1 MNITIDV
8 TWQHDDDIAL
18 ALSGGVD
25 SMVLYHLLTN
35 DYKHTYNK
43 LLIVHVNHGL
53 RAASVD
59 EADYINEMATR
70 DGVCFKMITLDFK
83 GDFSQAAARVK
94 RYEFFNHVMQNKNI
108 KYLLTAHHLD
118 DQYETVL
125 QQLLT
130 GRHLYGNLGIPELH
144 KRAGITITRPL
155 IRTEKSVIRQYQ
167 EAQNITY
174 FEDASNA
181 GDDYT
186 RNYVRHHVI
195 PPIKNATALNINQ
208 LNNVRQDVNQLSA
221 FAGDYAARV
230 VADNKAKL
238 SRRLYL
244 RHNGTLRRYI
254 LTALLAAEG
263 ARASR
268 HALETL
274 DTMIQSDL
282 AQSTYNIGGIAVHIE
297 YDQLYVAQPKIVTVP
312 EPLSIEEN
320 GKFHYNN
327 YRIDVAVPPSELPL
341 TVRAKQNGDKV
352 RVKNV
357 GTKKISRLFIDK
369 KVPNSERIKMPV
381 ILNANGIIIAVGTIY
396 NIIEPSK
403 NRLLK
408 ITKEFND
415 DNSK

>member
-35 DYKHTYNK
+35 DYKHTYNN

-59 EADYINEMATR
+59 EAEYINEMTAR
-70 DGVCFKMITLDFK
+70 DGVCCEMITLDFK

-94 RYEFFNHVMQNKNI
+94 RYEFFNRVMKSKNI
-108 KYLLTAHHLD
+108 KYLLTGHHLD

-144 KRAGITITRPL
+144 ERDSITVVRPL
-155 IRTEKSVIRQYQ
+155 IRTEKSAILHYQ

-186 RNYVRHHVI
+186 RNYMRHHIV
-195 PPIKNATALNINQ
+195 PPIKNAAALNINQ
-208 LNNVRQDVNQLSA
+208 LNNVRQDVNQLSE
-221 FAGDYAARV
+221 FAEDYAACF

-244 RHNGTLRRYI
+244 GHNSTLRRYI
-254 LTALLAAEG
+254 LTALLAVESG
-263 ARASR
+263 RASR

-282 AQSTYNIGGIAVHIE
+282 AQSTYSIDGIAVHIE
-297 YDQLYVAQPKIVTVP
+297 YDQLYVAQPEVLTMP

-320 GKFHYNN
+320 GEFHYND

-341 TVRAKQNGDKV
+341 TVRARQNGDKV
-352 RVKNV
+352 RMKNV

-369 KVPNSERIKMPV
+369 KIPNSERIKIPV
-381 ILNANGIIIAVGTIY
+381 ILNTNGIIIAVGTIY

>member
-8 TWQHDDDIAL
+8 TWQHDDDVAL

-35 DYKHTYNK
+35 DYKHTYNR

-53 RAASVD
+53 RAASAN
-59 EADYINEMATR
+59 EADYINEMTAR
-70 DGVCFKMITLDFK
+70 DGVRCKMITLDFK
-83 GDFSQAAARVK
+83 GEFSQAAARVK
-94 RYEFFNHVMQNKNI
+94 RYEFFNSVLKQENI

-118 DQYETVL
+118 DQHETVL

-130 GRHLYGNLGIPELH
+130 GRHLYGNLGIPEMYE
-144 KRAGITITRPL
+144 RDGIMITRPL
-155 IRTEKSVIRQYQ
+155 IRTAKSTIRQYQ
-167 EAQNITY
+167 EAQSITY
-174 FEDASNA
+174 FEDVSNA

-186 RNYVRHHVI
+186 RNYVRHHVV
-195 PPIKNATALNINQ
+195 PPIKNASALDINQ

-221 FAGDYAARV
+221 FASDYAARL

-244 RHNGTLRRYI
+244 GHNGILRRYI

-268 HALETL
+268 HALDTL
-274 DTMIQSDL
+274 DIMIQSNL
-282 AQSTYNIGGIAVHIE
+282 AQSTYNIDGTAVHIE
-297 YDQLYVAQPKIVTVP
+297 YDQLYIAQPEILTAP

-320 GKFHYNN
+320 GEFHYNN

-357 GTKKISRLFIDK
+357 GTKKVSRLFIDK

-381 ILNANGIIIAVGTIY
+381 ILNSNGIIIAVGTIY

-408 ITKEFND
+408 ITKEYND